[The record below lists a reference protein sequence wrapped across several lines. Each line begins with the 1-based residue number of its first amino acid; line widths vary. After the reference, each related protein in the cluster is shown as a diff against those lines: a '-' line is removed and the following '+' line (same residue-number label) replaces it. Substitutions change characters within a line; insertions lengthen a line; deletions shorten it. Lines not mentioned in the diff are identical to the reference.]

1 MPTGGSSPLPMSF
14 GKQPIAVLLPI
25 IAEGHTSV
33 KSLDSR
39 EKNEEKKKGR
49 SYITSGCELAGV
61 QESCCTKA
69 RKLGQRRAQG
79 RMCPQLPLMD
89 DTRYAEEEPEITEDT

>member
-1 MPTGGSSPLPMSF
+1 MPTGGSSPLPVSL
-14 GKQPIAVLLPI
+14 GKQPVALLLAI

-39 EKNEEKKKGR
+39 KKNEEKKKGR
-49 SYITSGCELAGV
+49 SYVTSGCELAGV

-79 RMCPQLPLMD
+79 RMCPQLPLTD
-89 DTRYAEEEPEITEDT
+89 DGRCAEEEPEITRDT